1 MSMRLVSV
9 NTPDFDVDERKP
21 SRLERFARR
30 LLLAR
35 LEKLEEGQIVLSENG
50 QHLTFGKLT
59 EAYPLTAQI
68 RIRNPK
74 FYSDIAFGGST
85 GAGEA
90 YINGYW
96 ACDELSDLL
105 RILIHNRD
113 VLEEMDKGLAV
124 LSRPLQKV
132 IHFLNKNTRNGSRKN
147 IAAHY
152 DLGNDFY
159 QLWLD
164 KTMMY
169 SCAYFESPETSL
181 RDASIEKLDRI
192 CRKLNLSAE
201 DSVIEIG
208 TGWGGFAMHAARHY
222 GCHVTTT
229 TISQQQHD
237 YAAQAIRDAGLEDRI
252 TLLFDDY
259 RDLEGQYD
267 KLVSIEMIE
276 AVGHEFHET
285 YFKKCCELLKPDGQM
300 LLQAI
305 TIADQRYDAYKTSVD
320 FIKRY
325 IFPGGCL
332 TSVTDMTKV
341 MTGSTDMR
349 VIHLEDI
356 GPHYAT
362 TLREWHD
369 RFFARIDQV
378 RELGYSDAFIR
389 MWRFYLAY
397 CESAFLERVIGDV
410 QMLMMRPGARR
421 DSIRY

>member
-9 NTPDFDVDERKP
+9 NAPDFDVDERKP

-30 LLLAR
+30 LVLSR
-35 LEKLEEGQIVLSENG
+35 LEKLAEGQIVLSENG
-50 QHLTFGKLT
+50 QHLIFGKLSET
-59 EAYPLTAQI
+59 YPLTARI
-68 RIRNPK
+68 RVRNPK

-124 LSRPLQKV
+124 LSRPLQK
-132 IHFLNKNTRNGSRKN
+132 ILHALNKNTRKGSRKN

-192 CRKLNLSAE
+192 CRKLNLSAG

-259 RDLEGQYD
+259 RDLDGQYD

-305 TIADQRYDAYKTSVD
+305 TIAYQRYDQYKTSVD

-332 TSVTDMTKV
+332 T
-341 MTGSTDMR
+341 
-349 VIHLEDI
+349 
-356 GPHYAT
+356 
-362 TLREWHD
+362 
-369 RFFARIDQV
+369 
-378 RELGYSDAFIR
+378 
-389 MWRFYLAY
+389 
-397 CESAFLERVIGDV
+397 
-410 QMLMMRPGARR
+410 
-421 DSIRY
+421 

>member
-9 NTPDFDVDERKP
+9 NAPDFDADDRKP
-21 SRLERFARR
+21 SRLDRFARR
-30 LLLAR
+30 LLFSR

-68 RIRNPK
+68 RIQNPK

-85 GAGEA
+85 AAGEA

-132 IHFLNKNTRNGSRKN
+132 AHVLNKNTRKGSRKN

-159 QLWLD
+159 ELWLD

-169 SCAYFESPETSL
+169 SCAYFETPETPL
-181 RDASIEKLDRI
+181 RDASTEKLDRI

-237 YAAQAIRDAGLEDRI
+237 YAAQAIRDAGLEDRV

-276 AVGHEFHET
+276 AVGYEFHET

-397 CESAFLERVIGDV
+397 CESAFHERVIGDV

-421 DSIRY
+421 DSIQY

>member
-9 NTPDFDVDERKP
+9 NAPDFDMNERKL

-30 LLLAR
+30 LVLSR

-59 EAYPLTAQI
+59 EAYPLTARI
-68 RIRNPK
+68 RVRNPK

-124 LSRPLQKV
+124 LSRPLQK
-132 IHFLNKNTRNGSRKN
+132 ILHALNKNTRKGSRKN

-192 CRKLNLSAE
+192 CRKLNLSAG

-259 RDLEGQYD
+259 RDLDGQYD

-305 TIADQRYDAYKTSVD
+305 TIADQRYDQYKTSVD

-341 MTGSTDMR
+341 MTESTDMR

-369 RFFARIDQV
+369 RFFARIDEV
-378 RELGYSDAFIR
+378 RKLGYSDAFVR
-389 MWRFYLAY
+389 MWQFYLAY